1 MWKVSSSLAPSS
13 VLLSPED
20 IIQLDA
26 VRERVCVN
34 WRINMYFDL
43 DKLGVALKTLVLE
56 MAEGHEAGRSLSSGK
71 TYTANSFL
79 MMIIFMK

>member
-26 VRERVCVN
+26 VRELVCVN

-43 DKLGVALKTLVLE
+43 VKT
-56 MAEGHEAGRSLSSGK
+56 SGCGSQN
-71 TYTANSFL
+71 TDVRDGGGS
-79 MMIIFMK
+79 